1 MNPESWDHP
10 NGLIRLRPIS
20 TQVKACAGFSHRSC
34 FGQATVMEPT
44 HKSLLC
50 CLERDSPLRTL
61 LEGTAEA
68 TGERFFEALV
78 ENLARAL
85 NTKCAWVTVYDEP
98 SRKLKALAFWVDGQM
113 VPHFEVAIDNT
124 PCEAVI
130 DHVRLVHYP
139 DNILDL
145 FPNSLVL
152 KELGAVS
159 YLGVPLRGLDGAVLG
174 HLAVID
180 DRPMPGEPT
189 GMAMFHI
196 FAARAAAE
204 LQRMRAESLAKER
217 DARLALLVSSVMDA
231 IIELDE
237 NLNMVMLNP
246 AAEAILGFQQG
257 TGGERNFLTFLH
269 DDSRRKIL
277 DLLVVL
283 DNVPKNHRYVWVPGG
298 LEILNATGK
307 RLQAEATLSRFEI
320 RHQMFNTLVLRDIND
335 RLEAEHTI
343 RILNEQ
349 TAYLKAEIKSLE
361 NFDELIGQ
369 SPPFM
374 RVLQSVAQVAPTDAT
389 VLIQG
394 ETGTGKELIARAIHR
409 SSRRADKPFIK
420 INCAAFPAGLVESE
434 LFGHEV
440 GAFTGADRQRKGRF
454 ELADGGTIFLD
465 EISEMPLD
473 VQVKL
478 LRVLQEGQ
486 FERLGGA
493 TPLSVD
499 VRVIAATNRHLNEE
513 ILVGRFR
520 ADLFYRIHVFPIT
533 IPPLRERRGDIPLL
547 VRFLV
552 SFLASRLGRR
562 IHGIASATMEQLVNY
577 HWPGN
582 VRELKNVIERAII
595 TCPDDRLVLPE
606 PLDKQPPRT
615 PATALEPQM
624 DLSTLEVVERQYIIH
639 VLQSVGWRISGP
651 RGAARILDL
660 KPSTLRY
667 RIHKLNIHMPW

>member
-1 MNPESWDHP
+1 
-10 NGLIRLRPIS
+10 
-20 TQVKACAGFSHRSC
+20 
-34 FGQATVMEPT
+34 MEPT

-85 NTKCAWVTVYDEP
+85 NTRCAWVTVYDEP

-130 DHVRLVHYP
+130 DNVRLVHYP

-257 TGGERNFLTFLH
+257 AGGERNFLDFLH
-269 DDSRRKIL
+269 DDSRRKIR

-283 DNVPKNHRYVWVPGG
+283 DNVPKDHRYVWVPGG
-298 LEILNATGK
+298 LEMLNAAGK

-320 RHQMFNTLVLRDIND
+320 RHQVFHTLVLRDIND

-343 RILNEQ
+343 RLLNEQ

-499 VRVIAATNRHLNEE
+499 VRLIAATNRHLNEE

-533 IPPLRERRGDIPLL
+533 VPPLRERRGDIPLL

-552 SFLASRLGRR
+552 SFLAARLGRR

-606 PLDKQPPRT
+606 ALDNPPPRT